1 MKLFVENSTIG
12 QRIRYSREKIL
23 ARRFYGDLIPLITE
37 SSALKTKATENRA
50 SRSKPQRKKTSHSHS
65 SDGDAQ
71 KTHVSSGEDLATQE
85 VDLNSHGWHRTNR
98 YAWHAQSSY
107 SSHHPHQRYPS
118 GPTGDVD
125 SPTPA
130 PQANGRLR
138 PTNETKRG
146 GHGDWSRGCAGW
158 RQRSYSGSE
167 QSDVFYHNPS
177 NYRSRGNAHVSNDA
191 DGNTGRGRGRG
202 RGSSRQ
208 GLTHREPIGGQ
219 SLNSNGNN
227 TYRIA
232 SCLVDTASG
241 QSVQQ
246 TKNRRIYSKSFCID
260 PPPGFDLPVHG
271 KPDSEPSSATTIQ
284 KEEFFIMNKDSVPIH
299 HHVSDDSSLSSTQ
312 VNKKHYIHP
321 CNWYYIDLFK
331 CVQGPFTNQQMATWL
346 ASGHLPLAVKIR
358 RDCDECFLS
367 LADHMNLAGRIPFWV
382 GYNQPPI
389 THANLSNLSGLNDN
403 NNNHQISI
411 HPTDATLL
419 ASSNPPTAEIQNTTC
434 IVSSLQSSLTTFS
447 EEQTQQV
454 NINAGG
460 NDISQVITDKIPV
473 SSNVPTLSL
482 KTISSSTTDSS
493 ELQTVNPSSLTEI
506 NEKALLNLYN
516 ETQSLVAHTSKIEAE
531 RLALANKLAE
541 INSTTAKLLSN
552 LCPSQLSSTLTESLI
567 RTTNAVQI
575 ELARILE
582 PASNKIS
589 SSQIETIN
597 ATTDSVSDNDV
608 DAIIPST
615 SDCNT
620 TAPSS
625 GIKLFESSIT
635 TTSTTSENIHTKQI
649 YPANIQIS
657 TNDELNAIAANETPL
672 ISVINSSEYNNNDQH
687 TDHVCDNN
695 VNNHNDDVDDD
706 SNQQLQIVKESVSPC
721 TEFSPSE
728 CIIAQ
733 TGSSNHELETPTTK
747 KSRRRNKKTNKKL
760 SSDELRQLAWES
772 EFNRRK
778 AAALEQSLAE
788 EARLEKL
795 AKEEAAAIAAEKAL
809 ALQEE
814 IRTIAEYRKRQ
825 ISRMKAD
832 SELAAL
838 KLPESAQWAGG
849 NANTTGRTPVM
860 DLRSIQAAQAAEEA
874 QMKYHDA
881 LMSEQVAILTTAEAT
896 LSTKSPVLW
905 SQVAKYET
913 THSTS
918 ANTTCSPKNNNKI
931 VEHSKHTVVMPS
943 SNSSTQKTNNHST
956 NKTQLDYLK
965 TNPIVCSSSKT
976 ANSLVSSHTNTT
988 STSSASVVSCT
999 PKAKNNIVNNSVSA
1013 KTLNNPSIPSIWDLP
1028 VTTNNLDNTKV
1039 MIAGKK
1045 NNSKK
1050 KKKNR
1055 EVSLFPAKEEL
1066 AHWCESQL
1074 SSIPLSGV
1082 DLPTLVDLLC
1092 ELQATDEIVEFI
1104 ESSLGRSK
1112 RISQFSRDFLQKR
1125 ALFRE

>member
-1 MKLFVENSTIG
+1 MMSLAENSAAR
-12 QRIRYSREKIL
+12 QRVRYSREEIL
-23 ARRFYGDLIPLITE
+23 ARRVYGDSTLLANE
-37 SSALKTKATENRA
+37 LLGFKTKTTENRA
-50 SRSKPQRKKTSHSHS
+50 SRSKPQRKKTSHSQS

-85 VDLNSHGWHRTNR
+85 GDLNSHGWHRTNR
-98 YAWHAQSSY
+98 YAWHTQSSY

-118 GPTGDVD
+118 GSTGNVD
-125 SPTPA
+125 PPTPT
-130 PQANGRLR
+130 PQVNGRLR

-177 NYRSRGNAHVSNDA
+177 NYRGRGNGHVPSDV

-202 RGSSRQ
+202 RGSGRQ
-208 GLTHREPIGGQ
+208 SLTHRESICSQP
-219 SLNSNGNN
+219 LNSNSNN
-227 TYRIA
+227 THRIA

-260 PPPGFDLPVHG
+260 PPPGFDLPLHG

-284 KEEFFIMNKDSVPIH
+284 KEEFFVVDKDSVFIH
-299 HHVSDDSSLSSTQ
+299 HHVNGDSSLSSTQ
-312 VNKKHYIHP
+312 VNTKHYVHP
-321 CNWYYIDLFK
+321 CNWYYIDLSK

-389 THANLSNLSGLNDN
+389 THANLSTLSGLNDSN
-403 NNNHQISI
+403 NNQISI
-411 HPTDATLL
+411 HPADTTLS
-419 ASSNPPTAEIQNTTC
+419 ASSNPPTAEIHNVTS
-434 IVSSLQSSLTTFS
+434 IVSSSQSTLTTFN
-447 EEQTQQV
+447 EEQIQQV
-454 NINAGG
+454 NINADGS
-460 NDISQVITDKIPV
+460 DISQVITDKIPIFL
-473 SSNVPTLSL
+473 NVPTL
-482 KTISSSTTDSS
+482 KTISSTTDSP
-493 ELQTVNPSSLTEI
+493 ELQTVIPSSLTEI

-552 LCPSQLSSTLTESLI
+552 LCPTQLSSTLTESLI

-582 PASNKIS
+582 PTNNKIS
-589 SSQIETIN
+589 CSQMETIN

-608 DAIIPST
+608 DATIPST

-620 TAPSS
+620 TTPSS
-625 GIKLFESSIT
+625 GIELFESSIT
-635 TTSTTSENIHTKQI
+635 TTSTTSDNIHAKEI
-649 YPANIQIS
+649 YPVNIHIS
-657 TNDELNAIAANETPL
+657 TNDELNTNANNETPS
-672 ISVINSSEYNNNDQH
+672 ISVINNNEYDNNDQH
-687 TDHVCDNN
+687 TDHVCNN
-695 VNNHNDDVDDD
+695 NSNNHNDDVDDD
-706 SNQQLQIVKESVSPC
+706 NNQQLQLIKESVSPC
-721 TEFSPSE
+721 TKFPPSE
-728 CIIAQ
+728 GIITTQ

-747 KSRRRNKKTNKKL
+747 KSRRKHKKSNKKL

-809 ALQEE
+809 AIQEE
-814 IRTIAEYRKRQ
+814 LRTIAEYRKRK

-838 KLPESAQWAGG
+838 KLPESAQWAGS
-849 NANTTGRTPVM
+849 NTNTAEKTPVM

-874 QMKYHDA
+874 KKKYHDA
-881 LMSEQVAILTTAEAT
+881 LMSEQVAVLTAAEAT

-905 SQVAKYET
+905 SQVATYET
-913 THSTS
+913 THSTP
-918 ANTTCSPKNNNKI
+918 ANTTCLPKNNKI
-931 VEHSKHTVVMPS
+931 TEHSKHTVVMPS
-943 SNSSTQKTNNHST
+943 KNSSTQKTNIHST
-956 NKTQLDYLK
+956 NTSQLDYLK
-965 TNPIVCSSSKT
+965 TTPIVCSSSKT
-976 ANSLVSSHTNTT
+976 VNSLVSSHTNTT
-988 STSSASVVSCT
+988 STSSTSVVSCT
-999 PKAKNNIVNNSVSA
+999 SKVKNNIVNNTMST

-1039 MIAGKK
+1039 MMTGKK
-1045 NNSKK
+1045 SNSKK